1 MTGIVVAFY
10 ATLQP
15 LREDG
20 LVRVVE
26 TIAPLAAASEVPLI
40 ICRSSLDSQRVA
52 CHQPEQSCPACIDVC
67 CQLLATARTGW
78 SQSCSHEP
86 SSVLRRM
93 CTLKAQPQTTP

>member
-26 TIAPLAAASEVPLI
+26 TVVPLAAASEVCLAAGQFSYGGQHGNVVI
-40 ICRSSLDSQRVA
+40 LSLSVY
-52 CHQPEQSCPACIDVC
+52 H
-67 CQLLATARTGW
+67 CQLLSAT
-78 SQSCSHEP
+78 
-86 SSVLRRM
+86 V
-93 CTLKAQPQTTP
+93 